1 MDIYKDT
8 AVELY
13 RNKIKEVVPE
23 ISESEL
29 NSLSSAFITGFNMGI
44 AQNESGSMKELALK
58 MMVR

>member
-44 AQNESGSMKELALK
+44 AQNESDAIKEIALK
-58 MMVR
+58 MMIR